1 MKIKKKLTTGTL
13 ILSNALIAG
22 EPLLIASADKLD
34 DSISNAKSKGYDVE
48 VTVDKKVVRSR
59 DELAKLE
66 ATELANRSQEADK
79 LNQDVARIEKEKS
92 DADQTLSKYEA
103 EVNRLTA
110 EYDKKFNNY
119 KAELDRVTK
128 NAKD

>member
-48 VTVDKKVVRSR
+48 VTVDEKVVRSR

-79 LNQDVARIEKEKS
+79 LNQDVAHIEKEKS

-110 EYDKKFNNY
+110 
-119 KAELDRVTK
+119 
-128 NAKD
+128 

>member
-48 VTVDKKVVRSR
+48 VTVDKKSCQ
-59 DELAKLE
+59 K
-66 ATELANRSQEADK
+66 
-79 LNQDVARIEKEKS
+79 
-92 DADQTLSKYEA
+92 
-103 EVNRLTA
+103 
-110 EYDKKFNNY
+110 
-119 KAELDRVTK
+119 
-128 NAKD
+128 